1 MNGEGKLHEYIEKMR
16 GEWNV
21 KTDWGKITL
30 NFRPYR
36 IGYSSKKG
44 TPDELLIVGVSF
56 PLFGED
62 ASLQIPV
69 LLELEEKGGMP
80 ASLEDAEKFV
90 KRMLSG
96 EEEDL
101 YYKYTE
107 TPMFVIGVKRRNK
120 TIDVPLRAKIKI
132 KEIPSTLT

>member
-1 MNGEGKLHEYIEKMR
+1 MNGEGKLHEHIEKMR

-21 KTDWGKITL
+21 KTDWGSITL
-30 NFRPYR
+30 NFKPYR

-44 TPDELLIVGVSF
+44 TPDELLIVGISF
-56 PLFGED
+56 PVLGED
-62 ASLQIPV
+62 LSLQIPV
-69 LLELEEKGGMP
+69 LLELENKGGMP

-107 TPMFVIGVKRRNK
+107 TPMLVIGLKRRNK
-120 TIDVPLRAKIKI
+120 IIDAPLRAKIKI
-132 KEIPSTLT
+132 KEITNTLA